1 MSDTAQV
8 IIIGGGVIGLA
19 IAAELSRDIENLFV
33 LEAQP
38 RIGQGASTRN
48 SGVIHAGMYYQPG
61 SLKAFHCVRGRRLLY
76 DFCERYDVP
85 YKRIGK
91 LIVADNE
98 NEHASL
104 ETIRK
109 RGEENGVEELEI
121 VGREFIQCHEPN
133 VASPL
138 ALYSPQTGIIESEA
152 LVKTLARLAQEN
164 GAHILTD
171 TKVLNIEPLANQ
183 TARVVTSHE
192 EVEAQVIINA
202 AGLYADEIARMTN
215 HGNYTI
221 HPVRGEYAEL
231 PPRLSGII
239 NGLIYPLP
247 PAHGH
252 GLGVHFTKNMAGTVL
267 LGPNSIHVDQ
277 KDDYENGRA
286 SLESFYQS
294 ASRIVPSL
302 KPEDLRLSYTGIR
315 ARLRP
320 VHDWSF
326 ADWVIE
332 RDRQWPNL
340 IHAIGIESPGLTA
353 CLSLG
358 KMIGEMVRETLS

>member
-8 IIIGGGVIGLA
+8 IIIGGGVVGLA
-19 IAAELSRDIENLFV
+19 IAAELSHDIENLFV

-38 RIGQGASTRN
+38 RLGQGASTRN
-48 SGVIHAGMYYQPG
+48 SGVIHAGMYYKPG
-61 SLKAFHCVRGRRLLY
+61 SLKAVHCVRGRRMLY
-76 DFCERYDVP
+76 EFCERYAVP
-85 YKRIGK
+85 HKRIGK
-91 LIVADNE
+91 FIVADSE
-98 NEHASL
+98 DEFDAL
-104 ETIRK
+104 DTIKR
-109 RGEENGVEELEI
+109 RGEENGVEGLEI
-121 VGREFIQCHEPN
+121 VGREFIERHEPN

-138 ALYSPQTGIIESEA
+138 ALYSPQTGIIEAEA
-152 LVKTLARLAQEN
+152 LLKTLARLAQEN

-171 TKVLNIEPLANQ
+171 TKVLNIEPLNKQA
-183 TARVVTSHE
+183 ARVVTSHE
-192 EVEAQVIINA
+192 EVEAQIIINA
-202 AGLYADEIARMTN
+202 AGLYADEIARMTG
-215 HGNYTI
+215 HGDYII

-252 GLGVHFTKNMAGTVL
+252 GLGVHFTKNLAGTVL
-267 LGPNSIHVDQ
+267 LGPNSIHVTE
-277 KDDYENGRA
+277 KDNYENGRA
-286 SLESFYQS
+286 SLESFHQS

-302 KPEDLRLSYTGIR
+302 KPEDFRLSHTGIR

-320 VHDWSF
+320 INDWSF

-332 RDRQWPNL
+332 RDRQWPNI

-358 KMIGEMVRETLS
+358 KMISEMVRETLS